1 MKRRFSIIEKRLDRN
16 PQEACQIFIT
26 CACLHN
32 IAMERGDMYVEKG
45 KVVNLHND
53 VILEADPQNI
63 RDTMNMV
70 GEHIRAELTRSLCK
84 R

>member
-1 MKRRFSIIEKRLDRN
+1 
-16 PQEACQIFIT
+16 
-26 CACLHN
+26 
-32 IAMERGDMYVEKG
+32 MYVEKG

-63 RDTMNMV
+63 RDTMNMI